1 MSTLPLKP
9 FHRYAGADEA
19 DASVR
24 MPSDELGANVLNVCV
39 SELLLRLELFT
50 TGEEGPHMY
59 PWATRFAMGYP
70 LPRWQRELK
79 WDNEQKV
86 RFIESIWAG
95 VDVGSHLVNNV
106 HEFEGSGKTLRYRE
120 FSQVLLDGQQRL
132 TALEDYVYNRF
143 AVPDAQGV
151 PRFWCE
157 LSRAERRRFGTF
169 HFAQA
174 TITSYDEEL
183 LVRAYNLRAL
193 GGTPHEESERASV
206 GFNPV
211 LHAVGDPDVIA
222 SRIIAL
228 LPKADGSEG

>member
-1 MSTLPLKP
+1 MSSLPLQP
-9 FHRYAGADEA
+9 FSRYDGSADADETL
-19 DASVR
+19 R
-24 MPSDELGANVLNVCV
+24 MPSDELGANVLNVCI

-50 TGEEGPHMY
+50 KGEEGPHMY

-79 WDNEQKV
+79 WDDEQKV

-106 HEFEGSGKTLRYRE
+106 YEFEGEGKTLRYRE

-143 AVPDAQGV
+143 AVSDAHGV
-151 PRFWCE
+151 PRFWRE
-157 LSRAERRRFGTF
+157 LSRAERRRFGNF

-174 TITSYDEEL
+174 TIASYDEAL

-206 GFNPV
+206 SYNPFD
-211 LHAVGDPDVIA
+211 HADPDKIG
-222 SRIIAL
+222 AL
-228 LPKADGSEG
+228 AARMVPGDETDYA

>member
-1 MSTLPLKP
+1 MSSLPLQP
-9 FHRYAGADEA
+9 FNRYDGSA
-19 DASVR
+19 DADDTVR
-24 MPSDELGANVLNVCV
+24 MPTDELGANVLNVCI

-70 LPRWQRELK
+70 LLFCQRELK
-79 WDNEQKV
+79 WDDEQKV

-106 HEFEGSGKTLRYRE
+106 HEFEGTGKTLRYRE

-143 AVPDAQGV
+143 AVPDAAGV
-151 PRFWCE
+151 PRFWRE
-157 LSRAERRRFGTF
+157 LSRVERRRFGNF

-174 TITSYDEEL
+174 TIASYDEAL

-193 GGTPHEESERASV
+193 GGTPHDESERASV
-206 GFNPV
+206 RYNP
-211 LHAVGDPDVIA
+211 LQQPPGTAEAQAVVDM
-222 SRIIAL
+222 L
-228 LPKADGSEG
+228 GSPEGRDA